1 MNDKLNNMFFFFFF
15 NKFEERNMHFLTNMQ
30 IEHTTMTITKTG
42 YGKGIMDAVAS
53 LRLYLQENDI
63 HDFQQQEQGNEH
75 KKLVETYI
83 LTDDK
88 KYKTQTSLYRP
99 KTKKG
104 DPRIWI
110 YGLKDYIKPNDRFV
124 VIAKDKKLFI
134 INISRIDI
142 EEASVST
149 YSPICELI
157 EELVGSIRI
166 VSEELLYKLR
176 QFHDQWIPSD
186 IVADTAIG
194 RKVEALLGIP
204 MNSSKKPDYKGIEL
218 KSYRDER
225 PSVKKGLFT
234 KAPFWEESTL
244 KNAYEICKEYGY
256 PETAKFKSY
265 RQTHQFQKPNSRAL
279 CLNIEKQE
287 AVLAIEEGFINVN
300 GDYRSKK
307 NVVRWKLTDIQ
318 KALKE
323 KHHDTFWIEV
333 HPKIENGREF
343 FRFVRTEYTRNPM
356 MSQLNTLIEQR
367 QITVDMSLCRNVD
380 PETGKRIKKSNGD
393 TYSFKIKK
401 KATSLLFPDSTIYD
415 L

>member
-63 HDFQQQEQGNEH
+63 HDFQQQEQGNDH

-83 LTDDK
+83 LTEDQ

-124 VIAKDKKLFI
+124 VIAKDKKLYI

-142 EEASVST
+142 DEASVST
-149 YSPICELI
+149 YSTFCELI
-157 EELVGSIRI
+157 NELVGNIRI
-166 VSEELLYKLR
+166 VSEELLFKLR

-218 KSYRDER
+218 KSFRDER
-225 PSVKKGLFT
+225 PNDRKGLFT
-234 KAPFWEESTL
+234 KVPDWAESTF
-244 KNAYEICKEYGY
+244 KSPKEICAVYGY
-256 PETAKFKSY
+256 PETVKFRSY
-265 RQTHQFQKPNSRAL
+265 RHTHQYQKPNSRSL

-287 AVLAIEEGFINVN
+287 AILAIEEGFINVKGN
-300 GDYRSKK
+300 YQSKK
-307 NVVRWKLTDIQ
+307 NVVRWKLADIQ
-318 KALKE
+318 EALKE

-333 HPKIENGREF
+333 HPKIENGREWF
-343 FRFVRTEYTRNPM
+343 KFVKVEYTRNPV
-356 MSQLNTLIEQR
+356 MSQLNALIEQR

-393 TYSFKIKK
+393 TFGFKIKK
-401 KATSLLFPDSTIYD
+401 KATPILFPDSTIYD

>member
-1 MNDKLNNMFFFFFF
+1 
-15 NKFEERNMHFLTNMQ
+15 MHFLTNMQ
-30 IEHTTMTITKTG
+30 IEHTTMIITKTG

-53 LRLYLQENDI
+53 LRLYLKENNI
-63 HDFQQQEQGNEH
+63 HDYQHQEQGNEH
-75 KKLVETYI
+75 KILVETYI
-83 LTDDK
+83 LTEEK

-110 YGLKDYIKPNDRFV
+110 YGLKDYIMPNDRFI
-124 VIAKDKKLFI
+124 VIAKDKKLYI

-142 EEASVST
+142 EEASVFKF
-149 YSPICELI
+149 SPICELI
-157 EELVGSIRI
+157 DELVGSIRI
-166 VSEELLYKLR
+166 VSEELLFKLR

-194 RKVEALLGIP
+194 RKVEALLGIT
-204 MNSSKKPDYKGIEL
+204 MNSSKEPDYKGIEL
-218 KSYRDER
+218 KSFRDKR
-225 PSVKKGLFT
+225 PSLRKGLFT
-234 KAPFWEESTL
+234 KAPDWEISTF
-244 KNAYEICKEYGY
+244 KRAKDICAVYGY

-265 RQTHQFQKPNSRAL
+265 RHTHYYQKPNSKAL
-279 CLNIEKQE
+279 SLNIEKQE
-287 AVLAIEEGFINVN
+287 AVLTIEEGLIDAKGN
-300 GDYRSKK
+300 YLSKK
-307 NVVRWKLTDIQ
+307 NVVRWKLADIQ

-343 FRFVRTEYTRNPM
+343 FRFVRAEYTRNPLI
-356 MSQLNTLIEQR
+356 SQLNALIEQR
-367 QITVDMSLCRNVD
+367 QISVDMSLCRNVD
-380 PETGKRIKKSNGD
+380 PDTGKRIKKSNGD

-401 KATSLLFPDSTIYD
+401 KATPLLFPDSTIYD